1 MGMRRMR
8 EAVLQTLYQHEFSKD
23 EDISEL
29 YDYSIEFV
37 KLRPDLIQLGR
48 KYVKEL
54 VKAEKEIDALINE
67 FLLNW
72 RLERLSIVDRN
83 ILRMGTYELL
93 YADNIPIQVTL
104 NEMVEIA
111 KRYGTEN
118 SGKFVNGILDR
129 IAKSKCPKEKFL
141 L

>member
-8 EAVLQTLYQHEFSKD
+8 EAILQTLYQHEFSEG
-23 EDISEL
+23 EDISRL
-29 YDYSIEFV
+29 YDYSIEFI
-37 KLRPDLIQLGR
+37 KLRSDLTQLGR
-48 KYVKEL
+48 KYVQEIL
-54 VKAEKEIDALINE
+54 RFEKEIDTLINE

-83 ILRMGTYELL
+83 ILRMGAYELL
-93 YADNIPIQVTL
+93 YVDNIPVQVTL

-129 IAKSKCPKEKFL
+129 IAKSKCSKDKFL

>member
-8 EAVLQTLYQHEFSKD
+8 EAILQTLYQHEFSKD
-23 EDISEL
+23 EDISRL
-29 YDYSIEFV
+29 YDYSIEFI
-37 KLRPDLIQLGR
+37 KLRSDLTQLGR
-48 KYVKEL
+48 KYVREIL
-54 VKAEKEIDALINE
+54 RFEKEIDTLINE

-83 ILRMGTYELL
+83 ILRMGAYELL
-93 YADNIPIQVTL
+93 YVDNIPVQVTL

-129 IAKSKCPKEKFL
+129 IAKSKCPRDKFL